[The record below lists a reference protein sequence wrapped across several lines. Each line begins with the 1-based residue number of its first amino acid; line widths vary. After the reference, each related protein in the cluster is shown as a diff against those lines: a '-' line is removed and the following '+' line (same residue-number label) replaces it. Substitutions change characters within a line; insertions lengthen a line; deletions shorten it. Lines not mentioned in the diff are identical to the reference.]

1 MGPPGAADTASR
13 RKTAGG
19 ATVSLLPGLCKRKP
33 GLRGN
38 PAGRGLGGKPPSPR
52 PFPASR
58 KTWNRRAGNPPS
70 AVAWGRTSFSAGIGT
85 KTATLKG
92 GAAGR
97 VFSAR
102 PGCSS
107 KEANAPARSSF
118 DNPGKQLLDGNHR
131 TRESSRQISPSPFS
145 VRIHR
150 TCAAESGKAPG
161 IRGLPLSIVR
171 AWRNLSPRRTRGGD
185 LHSLY
190 ARGGIGHLRHLHDA
204 EGIHH
209 TRGGIFLLH

>member
-1 MGPPGAADTASR
+1 MEPPGAADTASR

-19 ATVSLLPGLCKRKP
+19 VTVSLLPGLCKRKP
-33 GLRGN
+33 GLRRN
-38 PAGRGLGGKPPSPR
+38 PAGRGYDLGGKPPSPR

-58 KTWNRRAGNPPS
+58 KTWNRRSGNPPS
-70 AVAWGRTSFSAGIGT
+70 AVTWGRTPSGAGIGA
-85 KTATLKG
+85 KMATLKG
-92 GAAGR
+92 EAAGR

-102 PGCSS
+102 LGCSS

-131 TRESSRQISPSPFS
+131 TRESSCQISPSPFS

-171 AWRNLSPRRTRGGD
+171 AWRNLSPRRTRVW
-185 LHSLY
+185 
-190 ARGGIGHLRHLHDA
+190 
-204 EGIHH
+204 
-209 TRGGIFLLH
+209 